1 MIKKIVASLLAV
13 LFVVGVSG
21 TVAGCNT
28 VEGVGK
34 DIQKGGTAIKNE
46 ANENR

>member
-1 MIKKIVASLLAV
+1 MINKIVSSLVAV
-13 LFVVGVSG
+13 LFVAGLFG

-34 DIQKGGTAIKNE
+34 DIQKGGAAIKEE
-46 ANENR
+46 ANEHR